1 MALWSC
7 FEGVPGWYQKAFE
20 EGLFDSY
27 KAEKLK
33 DFTRNRL
40 RLQPEEE
47 IYISGISRQ
56 HGRPYDPSLDKN
68 NPILEKL
75 LNTGILG
82 YGKSQHLYV
91 IDPVVFA
98 AIECRD
104 NVRTPK
110 QIIQN
115 LKGFGFESIVSH
127 MAKDIL
133 LSHKVTQELFPS
145 TRGNGEMD
153 IDNFYINNE
162 NSYCACFS
170 DKLDNQHHKVKFCNN
185 IENKLKG
192 IKPSEVGLFLCSP
205 TKVTVQLPAF
215 SNFRFSWG
223 PKVTV
228 FSTEVAAIVTQ
239 KANSLSNQ
247 FFAINVV
254 IQMVKEKSNRTNR
267 NV

>member
-20 EGLFDSY
+20 EGVFTADSY
-27 KAEKLK
+27 NAEKLK
-33 DFTRNRL
+33 DFTRRRL

-47 IYISGISRQ
+47 TYISGISRQ
-56 HGRPYDPSLDKN
+56 HGRAYNLSIDRN
-68 NPILEKL
+68 NPILDKL
-75 LNTGILG
+75 LNNGIIG

-104 NVRTPK
+104 DARTPT
-110 QIIQN
+110 QIIQC
-115 LKGFGFESIVSH
+115 LKGFGFESIVHH
-127 MAKDIL
+127 MTKDIL
-133 LSHKVTQELFPS
+133 LLQNIKQPLFPS

-153 IDNFYINNE
+153 IDNFFINDD

-170 DKLDNQHHKVKFCNN
+170 DKLDNQSHKVKFCSN
-185 IENKLKG
+185 IENKLHSS
-192 IKPSEVGLFLCSP
+192 KPSEIGIFLCSP
-205 TKVTVQLPAF
+205 TNVNTGPVAAF
-215 SNFRFSWG
+215 TQFNFSWT

-228 FSTEVAAIVTQ
+228 YKLEVASLVTQ
-239 KANSLSNQ
+239 KAQDLNNE

-254 IQMVKEKSNRTNR
+254 MQMVI
-267 NV
+267 